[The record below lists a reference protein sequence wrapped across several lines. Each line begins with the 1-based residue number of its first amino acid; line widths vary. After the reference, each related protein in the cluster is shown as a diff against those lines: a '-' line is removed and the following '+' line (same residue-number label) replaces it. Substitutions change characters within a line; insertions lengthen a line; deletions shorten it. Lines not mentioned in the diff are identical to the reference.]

1 MELRYI
7 IAQLNLIFVASCCW
21 GATMPNTNGDASA
34 KNYAVGWFQLETLEV
49 IVNLMMLCLK
59 SAYYTM
65 YMCIYIVDV

>member
-1 MELRYI
+1 
-7 IAQLNLIFVASCCW
+7 
-21 GATMPNTNGDASA
+21 MPNTNGDASA